1 LYFIQRLF
9 ESLNLRLTSICCVS
23 GINLT
28 LALVVALVIARP
40 FTIADAA
47 ELTPYTLERA
57 ISQVELTNRQ
67 VLNAKRQI
75 EGAQADIQRADVGIN
90 PTVSIAAFNSFAGQ
104 YRPSQ
109 LDQTVRIE
117 QTFERGGKRALRVAS
132 ARQLETAAFADL
144 NETIRQQKIIC
155 AAAYAEVAVSQRLKQ
170 LSDENLVNYQ
180 RLLDGAQRR
189 LKAGDIASA
198 DVSRLSVEVARAVND
213 VRGIENNQAQAR
225 FRLAN
230 VMGQENILPQAI
242 DRLPDASAFNTIES
256 LLKPESH
263 AKAVQA
269 SVENRSD
276 VVAANARVRAQE
288 KALELAK
295 SLQTRDVTLGAQ
307 TETSPS
313 LGGRVFGLSAS
324 VPLFVNNS
332 YAGDIAR
339 ASADIAIAENE
350 VQRLKAQVRFELDS
364 AYAQLLAARDRL
376 QVFTNS
382 AVPEVTKVSQAIEYA
397 YTRGAATLTDLFDA
411 RRQFNAVLVEAANAQ
426 SEFAKAL
433 YVYKASIDAQL

>member
-1 LYFIQRLF
+1 LYFIERLL
-9 ESLNLRLTSICCVS
+9 ESLTRKLTRVWYVIGPNLI
-23 GINLT
+23 
-28 LALVVALVIARP
+28 VATVIASP
-40 FTIADAA
+40 FNSASAA

-57 ISQVELTNRQ
+57 IRQVELTNRQ
-67 VLNAKRQI
+67 VLNAKRLI
-75 EGAQADIQRADVGIN
+75 EGAQADVQRADVGLN

-117 QTFERGGKRALRVAS
+117 QTFERGGKRGLRVAT
-132 ARQLETAAFADL
+132 AKQLETAALADL
-144 NETIRQQKIIC
+144 NETIRQQKILC
-155 AAAYAEVAVSQRLKQ
+155 AGAYAELAVSQRLKQ
-170 LSDENLVNYQ
+170 LSDENLVNFQ
-180 RLLDGAQRR
+180 RLLEGAQRR

-213 VRGIENNQAQAR
+213 VRSIENNQAQAR

-230 VMGQENILPQAI
+230 VMGQENIVPQAT
-242 DRLPDASAFNTIES
+242 DSLPDATSFASIET
-256 LLKPESH
+256 LQKPESH
-263 AKAVQA
+263 AKAVQT

-276 VVAANARVRAQE
+276 VLAAIARVRSQE

-307 TETSPS
+307 TERSPS
-313 LGGRVFGLSAS
+313 FGGRVFGLSAS
-324 VPLFVNNS
+324 VPLFVNNT

-339 ASADIAIAENE
+339 ASADIAIAEND

-376 QVFTNS
+376 QIFTKS